1 MRSARRG
8 NLSGARER
16 RVAQS
21 TGSGAM
27 RMTTNRS
34 AIPLDR
40 IGAAAALVHAA
51 VQPTPQICWPL
62 LSERCGTEVWV
73 KHENHTPIG
82 AFKIRGGLIYM
93 DEFVRR
99 RPDATGVIT
108 ATRGN
113 PGQPVSFAARR
124 HGLRAIVVVPR
135 GHSIE
140 KKAALRAF
148 GVALVEHGADF
159 RVAHA
164 CAADRADGQ
173 GVG

>member
-40 IGAAAALVHAA
+40 IEAAAALVHAA

-82 AFKIRGGLIYM
+82 AFQIRGGLIYM
-93 DEFVRR
+93 DELVRR
-99 RPDATGVIT
+99 RPDELGRASCRERVC
-108 ATRGN
+108 
-113 PGQPVSFAARR
+113 PSVEVS
-124 HGLRAIVVVPR
+124 VV
-135 GHSIE
+135 
-140 KKAALRAF
+140 A
-148 GVALVEHGADF
+148 VALKKHINHYT
-159 RVAHA
+159 R
-164 CAADRADGQ
+164 
-173 GVG
+173 